1 MNPQTEKFLKLP
13 FYQRQLIVLGIMAV
27 IAGLFVYLLFMPKLD
42 EYKALIA
49 QSETLQGKILES
61 RRVADNLPKF
71 QQEYDKMQVR
81 LEQALTELPND
92 KEIPT
97 LLTNLASL
105 AKDNGL
111 EVKRFKPGAEIPKGF
126 YAEVPVDLQLSGSY
140 HQVGKF
146 FYDVSE
152 MSRIVNIGSVALG
165 GAKPV
170 GKGDERMELNISCL
184 ATTFRFLSNPQQQQ
198 PTDGAKKK

>member
-1 MNPQTEKFLKLP
+1 MNPQVEKFLKLP
-13 FYQRQLIVLGIMAV
+13 FYQRLLVVLGVAAV
-27 IAGLFVYLLFMPKLD
+27 LIGLFVYLLFLPKLD
-42 EYKALIA
+42 EYKGLIA
-49 QSETLQGKILES
+49 KSETLQGKILES
-61 RRVADNLPKF
+61 RRIADNLPKF
-71 QQEYDKMQVR
+71 QQEYEKMQAR

-111 EVKRFKPGAEIPKGF
+111 EVRRFKPGNEVPKGF
-126 YAEVPVDLQLSGSY
+126 YAEVPVELALTGSY

-152 MSRIVNIGSVALG
+152 MSRIVNIGNVTLG

-170 GKGDERMELNISCL
+170 GKGEERMNLEIACL
-184 ATTFRFLSNPQQQQ
+184 ATTFRFVSNPQQ
-198 PTDGAKKK
+198 PAGGAQKK

>member
-1 MNPQTEKFLKLP
+1 MNPQVEKFLKLP
-13 FYQRQLIVLGIMAV
+13 FYQRLLVIVTIGAV
-27 IAGLFVYLLFMPKLD
+27 ISGLFVYLLFLPKLD
-42 EYKALIA
+42 EYKGLIA
-49 QSETLQGKILES
+49 KSEGLQGKILES

-71 QQEYDKMQVR
+71 QQEYEKMQAR

-97 LLTNLASL
+97 LLTNLAAL

-111 EVKRFKPGAEIPKGF
+111 EVRRFKPGVETPKGF
-126 YAEVPVDLQLSGSY
+126 YAEVPVELILSGSY

-152 MSRIVNIGSVALG
+152 MSRIVNIGTVALG
-165 GAKPV
+165 GARPV
-170 GKGDERMELNISCL
+170 GKEERMNLDVSCM
-184 ATTFRFLSNPQQQQ
+184 ATTFRFLSTPQQQA
-198 PTDGAKKK
+198 DGAKKK